1 MKKEERRDPDYALIL
16 VTFLLLGIGLV
27 MVFSASYIIA
37 DEGRGDPYY
46 FLRRQALWI
55 GLGLV
60 AMYIVSRVDY
70 WKLRR
75 LSLIFI
81 LLSFVLLT
89 LIFTGLGTDMG
100 TEAKRWLDLGLFTFQ
115 PAEFCK
121 ISFVIFAAAFMSS
134 RSIRIERFW
143 SSSFIPLLLAGIAFI
158 LVVMQPDLGNALILL
173 AGTVV
178 IILLA
183 GMPFKQAVSLA
194 LVALPALVAITIK
207 EPYRL
212 KRLFSFVDPWA
223 DPSGSGYHIIQS
235 LYALGPG
242 HLFGVGLGRSRQKLY
257 YLPFPHNDFIF
268 AVIGEELGF
277 VGATVVL
284 LLFFVL
290 MWRGLKISLTA
301 PDTFGSLLAA
311 GITAM
316 LALQVLINI
325 GMVTGSLPVTG
336 INLPFISAGGSSVFF
351 NLFSLGILLN
361 VSRHC
366 HR

>member
-55 GLGLV
+55 ALGLV

-143 SSSFIPLLLAGIAFI
+143 SSSFIPLLLAGIAFV

-183 GMPFKQAVSLA
+183 GMPFKHTLMLGLVS
-194 LVALPALVAITIK
+194 LPALVLITISK
-207 EPYRL
+207 PYRL
-212 KRLFSFVDPWA
+212 MRLFAFRDPWA
-223 DPSGSGYHIIQS
+223 DPSGTGYHIIQS

-290 MWRGLKISLTA
+290 IWRGLKISLTA

>member
-1 MKKEERRDPDYALIL
+1 MKKEQRRDPDYALIL

-27 MVFSASYIIA
+27 MIFSASYIIA

-46 FLRRQALWI
+46 FLKRQALWI
-55 GLGLV
+55 TLGLV
-60 AMYIVSRVDY
+60 AMYLISRINY

-75 LSLIFI
+75 FSLFLL

-100 TEAKRWLDLGLFTFQ
+100 TDAKRWLDFGAFTFQ

-121 ISFVIFAAAFMSS
+121 LSFVIFTAAFMSS
-134 RSIRIERFW
+134 RSIRMEKFW

-158 LVVMQPDLGNALILL
+158 FVVSQPDLGSALILL
-173 AGTVV
+173 AGTGMIV
-178 IILLA
+178 LLA
-183 GMPFKQAVSLA
+183 GMPFKQAVMLA
-194 LVALPALVAITIK
+194 VVSLPALVAITIK

-212 KRLFSFVDPWA
+212 KRLFSFIDPWA
-223 DPSGSGYHIIQS
+223 DPTKTGYHIIQS

-242 HLFGVGLGRSRQKLY
+242 HIFGVGLGRSRQKLY

-277 VGATVVL
+277 VGATAVL
-284 LLFFVL
+284 LLFFILV
-290 MWRGLKISLTA
+290 WRGLKISLTA

-336 INLPFISAGGSSVFF
+336 INLPLISAGGSSVFF

-361 VSRHC
+361 ISRHC
-366 HR
+366 HQ

>member
-1 MKKEERRDPDYALIL
+1 MKKAPRREPDYALIL
-16 VTFLLLGIGLV
+16 VTFLLLGIGLI
-27 MVFSASYIIA
+27 MVFSASYVIA
-37 DEGRGDPYY
+37 EEGRGNPYH
-46 FLRRQALWI
+46 FLQRQALWI
-55 GLGLV
+55 ALGLM
-60 AMYIVSRVDY
+60 AMYLLSRINY
-70 WKLRR
+70 RSLRR
-75 LSLIFI
+75 LSLIFLLFSFI
-81 LLSFVLLT
+81 LLGLL
-89 LIFTGLGTDMG
+89 FTGLGTDLG
-100 TEAKRWLDLGLFTFQ
+100 TEARRWLDLGVFTFQ

-121 ISFVIFAAAFMSS
+121 LSFVIFTAAFMSS
-134 RSIRIERFW
+134 RSIKMEDFW
-143 SSSFIPLLLAGIAFI
+143 SSSFVPLVLAGIAFL
-158 LVVMQPDLGNALILL
+158 LVVLQPDFGSALILL
-173 AGTVV
+173 GGTVV

-183 GMPFKQAVSLA
+183 GLPFKQAVALA
-194 LVALPALVAITIK
+194 LLSLPALAAIVIK
-207 EPYRL
+207 KPYRL
-212 KRLFSFVDPWA
+212 KRLLSFADPWA
-223 DPSGSGYHIIQS
+223 DPSGDGYHIIQS

-277 VGATVVL
+277 VGATAVL

-290 MWRGLKISLTA
+290 VWRGIKIALTA

-311 GITAM
+311 GITTM

-361 VSRHC
+361 ISRHC

>member
-1 MKKEERRDPDYALIL
+1 MKKAPRREPDYALIL
-16 VTFLLLGIGLV
+16 VTFLLLGIGLI
-27 MVFSASYIIA
+27 MVFSASYVIA
-37 DEGRGDPYY
+37 EEGRGNPYH
-46 FLRRQALWI
+46 FLQRQALWI
-55 GLGLV
+55 ALGLI
-60 AMYIVSRVDY
+60 AMYLLSRINY
-70 WKLRR
+70 RSLRR
-75 LSLIFI
+75 LSLIFLLFSFI
-81 LLSFVLLT
+81 LLGLL
-89 LIFTGLGTDMG
+89 FTGLGTDLG
-100 TEAKRWLDLGLFTFQ
+100 TEARRWLDLGVFTFQ

-121 ISFVIFAAAFMSS
+121 LSFVIFTAAFMSS
-134 RSIRIERFW
+134 RSIKMEDFW
-143 SSSFIPLLLAGIAFI
+143 SSSFVPLVLAGIAFL
-158 LVVMQPDLGNALILL
+158 LVVLQPDFGSALILL
-173 AGTVV
+173 GGTVV

-183 GMPFKQAVSLA
+183 GLPFKQAAALA
-194 LVALPALVAITIK
+194 LLSLPALAAIVIK
-207 EPYRL
+207 KPYRL
-212 KRLFSFVDPWA
+212 KRLLSFADPWA
-223 DPSGSGYHIIQS
+223 DPSGDGYHIIQS

-277 VGATVVL
+277 VGATAVL

-290 MWRGLKISLTA
+290 VWRGIKIALTA

-311 GITAM
+311 GITTM

-361 VSRHC
+361 ISRHC

>member
-1 MKKEERRDPDYALIL
+1 MKKAPLREPDYALIL
-16 VTFLLLGIGLV
+16 VTFLLLGIGLI
-27 MVFSASYIIA
+27 MVFSASYVIA
-37 DEGRGDPYY
+37 GEGRGNPYH
-46 FLRRQALWI
+46 FLQRQALWI
-55 GLGLV
+55 ALGLI
-60 AMYIVSRVDY
+60 AMYLLSRINY
-70 WKLRR
+70 RSLRR
-75 LSLIFI
+75 LSLIFLLFSFI
-81 LLSFVLLT
+81 LLGLL
-89 LIFTGLGTDMG
+89 FTGLGTDLG
-100 TEAKRWLDLGLFTFQ
+100 TEARRWLDLGVFTFQ

-121 ISFVIFAAAFMSS
+121 LSFVIFTAAFMSS
-134 RSIRIERFW
+134 RSIKMEDFW
-143 SSSFIPLLLAGIAFI
+143 SSSFVPLILAGIAFL
-158 LVVMQPDLGNALILL
+158 LVVIQPDFGSALILL
-173 AGTVV
+173 GGTVV

-183 GMPFKQAVSLA
+183 GLPFKQAAALA
-194 LVALPALVAITIK
+194 LLSLPALAAIVIK
-207 EPYRL
+207 KPYRL
-212 KRLFSFVDPWA
+212 KRLLSFADPWA
-223 DPSGSGYHIIQS
+223 DPSGDGYHIIQS

-277 VGATVVL
+277 VGATAVL

-290 MWRGLKISLTA
+290 VWRGIKIALTA

-311 GITAM
+311 GITTM

-361 VSRHC
+361 ISRHC

>member
-1 MKKEERRDPDYALIL
+1 MKKAPRREPDYALIL
-16 VTFLLLGIGLV
+16 VTFLLLGIGLI
-27 MVFSASYIIA
+27 MVFSASYVIA
-37 DEGRGDPYY
+37 EESRGNPYY
-46 FLRRQALWI
+46 FLQRQALWI
-55 GLGLV
+55 ALGLA
-60 AMYIVSRVDY
+60 AMYLLSRINY
-70 WKLRR
+70 RFLRR
-75 LSLIFI
+75 LSLIFLLFSFI
-81 LLSFVLLT
+81 LLGLV
-89 LIFTGLGTDMG
+89 FTGLGTALG
-100 TEAKRWLDLGLFTFQ
+100 TEARRWLDLGLFTFQ

-121 ISFVIFAAAFMSS
+121 LAFVIFTAAFMSS
-134 RSIRIERFW
+134 RSIRMENFW
-143 SSSFIPLLLAGIAFI
+143 ASSFVPLALGGIAFL
-158 LVVMQPDLGNALILL
+158 LVVLQPDFGSGIILL
-173 AGTVV
+173 GGIVV

-183 GMPFKQAVSLA
+183 GLPFKHAAALA
-194 LVALPALVAITIK
+194 LVSLPALVAIVIK
-207 EPYRL
+207 KPYRL
-212 KRLFSFVDPWA
+212 KRLLSFADPWA
-223 DPSGSGYHIIQS
+223 DPSGEGYHIIQS

-242 HLFGVGLGRSRQKLY
+242 NLFGVGLGRSRQKLY

-277 VGATVVL
+277 VGATAVL

-290 MWRGLKISLTA
+290 VWRGLKISLTA

-361 VSRHC
+361 ISRHC

>member
-1 MKKEERRDPDYALIL
+1 MKKKERRDPDYALVL

-27 MVFSASYIIA
+27 MIFSASYIIA
-37 DEGRGDPYY
+37 EEEQGDPYY
-46 FLRRQALWI
+46 FLRRQAIWI
-55 GLGLV
+55 ALGLV
-60 AMYIVSRVDY
+60 TMYFVSRVDY

-75 LSLIFI
+75 LSPILILF
-81 LLSFVLLT
+81 SFVILVF
-89 LIFTGLGTDMG
+89 IFTGLGTDMG
-100 TEAKRWLDLGLFTFQ
+100 TGAKRWLILGAFTFQ

-121 ISFVIFAAAFMSS
+121 LSFVLFTAAFMSS
-134 RSIRIERFW
+134 RNLRIKKFW
-143 SSSFIPLLLAGIAFI
+143 SSSFIPLMLAGAAFLLI
-158 LVVMQPDLGNALILL
+158 IKQPDLGSALILL
-173 AGTVV
+173 VGTVV

-183 GMPFKQAVSLA
+183 GMPFKHALMLGLVS
-194 LVALPALVAITIK
+194 LPALVLITISK
-207 EPYRL
+207 PYRL
-212 KRLFSFVDPWA
+212 ERLFAFRDPWA
-223 DPSGSGYHIIQS
+223 DPSDTGYHIIQS

-242 HLFGVGLGRSRQKLY
+242 YLFGVGLGRSRQKLY
-257 YLPFPHNDFIF
+257 YLPFPYNDFIF

-336 INLPFISAGGSSVFF
+336 INLPLISAGGSSVFF
-351 NLFSLGILLN
+351 NLVSLGILLN

-366 HR
+366 QQ